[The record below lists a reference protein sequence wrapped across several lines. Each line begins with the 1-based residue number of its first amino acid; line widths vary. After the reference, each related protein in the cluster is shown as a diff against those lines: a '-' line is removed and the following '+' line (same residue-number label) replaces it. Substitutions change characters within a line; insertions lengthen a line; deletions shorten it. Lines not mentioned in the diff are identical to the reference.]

1 VAFPP
6 RGAKAVFSS
15 ISDVPKYRDI
25 CRQAAEDPETF
36 ARFREDPIYS
46 WVVSCSI
53 PHDAHD
59 CHAMLAARGFDFGFF
74 ERIRDLDGIG
84 GATRVNFAQAGAVA
98 PQTMRYVKTMSDL
111 ERLFGALDGKSVIE
125 IGVGF
130 GGQCAVLSRRFAL
143 QRYTLVDL
151 TEPLMVA
158 RRYLDALAIPNVECR
173 ELAALPY
180 DARYDLVIS
189 AYGLSEVA
197 RQFQIDYLQRVL
209 RPSRAGYLL
218 WNSAQMQAVEQW
230 QRDAFG
236 GTNIGGDEMLSLLPD
251 ARLLEPD
258 WLAIGEREYG
268 TQAIVW
274 GSV

>member
-1 VAFPP
+1 M
-6 RGAKAVFSS
+6 FSS
-15 ISDVPKYRDI
+15 ISDVPKYRDM

-46 WVVSCSI
+46 WVVSYQI
-53 PHDAHD
+53 PHDARD
-59 CHAMLAARGFDFGFF
+59 CHEILEARDFDFGFF
-74 ERIRDLDGIG
+74 ERIRDLDAIG
-84 GATRVNFAQAGAVA
+84 GVTRKSYPKAGAVA
-98 PQTMRYVKTMSDL
+98 PQTMRYVKTMNDL
-111 ERLFGALDGKSVIE
+111 ERLFGPLDGKSVIE

-130 GGQCAVLSRRFAL
+130 GGQCAVLSRRFKL

-151 TEPLMVA
+151 AEPLMVA
-158 RRYLDALAIPNVECR
+158 RRYLETLAIPNVACS

-180 DARYDLVIS
+180 DGHYDLAIS

-218 WNSAQMQAVEQW
+218 WNSAQMQSVEQW

-236 GTNIGGDEMLSLLPD
+236 GLMMYADEMLTLLPE
-251 ARLLEPD
+251 ARFLDPEA

-268 TQAIVW
+268 TQAMVW
-274 GSV
+274 GTV